1 MVLEKAM
8 ALPAGGARIDLQDP
22 ESVRYWAEV
31 FGLDEI
37 DLMMAVLTA
46 GRRPQDVA
54 LLLRRPWR

>member
-1 MVLEKAM
+1 M